1 MPTRSPARLVVALA
15 VAAVLAVF
23 LLYTAVAGNST
34 PTLTPTQLA
43 SQHGAQQGKLAVV
56 GVVVGPVKG
65 DSHGAKGLRFRLK
78 DPTGSKPT
86 RVSVVYRGTSP
97 PPLFEVGRM
106 VVVSG
111 SYVGSRLSGTDIVT
125 KCPSKYTSTAPAS

>member
-1 MPTRSPARLVVALA
+1 VALA

-23 LLYTAVAGNST
+23 LLYTAVAGHST
-34 PTLTPTQLA
+34 PTLTPTQLQTKQSA
-43 SQHGAQQGKLAVV
+43 QHGKLSIV

-65 DSHGAKGLRFRLK
+65 DSHGANGLRFELK
-78 DPTGSKPT
+78 DPSGTKST
-86 RVSVVYRGTSP
+86 RVNVVYRGTSP
-97 PPLFEVGRM
+97 PPLFQVGRM

-111 SYVGSRLSGTDIVT
+111 SYAGGRLAGTDIVT

>member
-1 MPTRSPARLVVALA
+1 MALA

-23 LLYTAVAGNST
+23 LLYTAVAGHST
-34 PTLTPTQLA
+34 PTLTPTQLQ
-43 SQHGAQQGKLAVV
+43 SQHVAQNGKLAIV

-65 DSHGAKGLRFRLK
+65 DSHGANGLRFRLK
-78 DPTGSKPT
+78 DPSGAKST
-86 RVSVVYRGTSP
+86 RVDVVYRGTSP
-97 PPLFEVGRM
+97 PPLFQVGRM

-111 SYVGSRLSGTDIVT
+111 TFGTGRLAASDIVT

>member
-1 MPTRSPARLVVALA
+1 VALA

-23 LLYTAVAGNST
+23 LLYTAVAGHST
-34 PTLTPTQLA
+34 PTLTPTELQTHSA
-43 SQHGAQQGKLAVV
+43 EQHGKLSIV

-65 DSHGAKGLRFRLK
+65 DSHGASGLRFELK
-78 DPTGSKPT
+78 DPSGTKST
-86 RVSVVYRGTSP
+86 RVHVVYRGTSP
-97 PPLFEVGRM
+97 PPLFQVGRM

-111 SYVGSRLSGTDIVT
+111 SYAGSRLAGTDIVT

>member
-1 MPTRSPARLVVALA
+1 VALA

-23 LLYTAVAGNST
+23 LLYTAVAGHST
-34 PTLTPTQLA
+34 PTLTPTQLQA
-43 SQHGAQQGKLAVV
+43 HHPARQHGKLAIV

-65 DSHGAKGLRFRLK
+65 DSHGAHGLRFELK
-78 DPTGSKPT
+78 DPSGTKPT

-97 PPLFEVGRM
+97 PPLFQVGRM

-111 SYVGSRLSGTDIVT
+111 SYATGRLAATDIVT

>member
-1 MPTRSPARLVVALA
+1 VALA

-23 LLYTAVAGNST
+23 LLYTAVAGHST
-34 PTLTPTQLA
+34 PTLTPTELA
-43 SQHGAQQGKLAVV
+43 SQRAAQHGNLSVV

-65 DSHGAKGLRFRLK
+65 DSHGASGLRFRLA
-78 DPTGSKPT
+78 DPSGTKPT
-86 RVSVVYRGTSP
+86 RVDVVYRGTSP
-97 PPLFEVGRM
+97 PPLFQVGRM

-111 SYVGSRLSGTDIVT
+111 TYGAGRLAGSDIVT